1 MNASNEDQSKKKAH
15 ESPCSAYGKAP
26 RENNEYKRTAQS
38 QINKSRAANK
48 TLLQDSR
55 FDTSPRMWVHKN
67 RRDLY
72 DYWLNEQ
79 ACRLSDQSLKHEL
92 KLKAAAADSSMKVA
106 VATLLASRWYD
117 RRHWAAMMTEM
128 APETKV

>member
-1 MNASNEDQSKKKAH
+1 MKVRAARMAKRPA
-15 ESPCSAYGKAP
+15 
-26 RENNEYKRTAQS
+26 KRTRTSAQRNS
-38 QINKSRAANK
+38 KLTNREQRTKR
-48 TLLQDSR
+48 LQDSR
-55 FDTSPRMWVHKN
+55 FDTSPRMWVRKN

>member
-1 MNASNEDQSKKKAH
+1 MKIKVKRRHMKVRAARMAKRPA
-15 ESPCSAYGKAP
+15 
-26 RENNEYKRTAQS
+26 KRTSTSAQRNS
-38 QINKSRAANK
+38 KLKNREQRTKR
-48 TLLQDSR
+48 LQDSR
-55 FDTSPRMWVHKN
+55 FDTSPRMWVRKN